1 MRKLLLLFILSV
13 FFIAC
18 EDSSSDKKIKSN
30 STSTTTTTTTDE
42 AKKKELE
49 LKEKELDLKEKELQK
64 DKEIADKEKELADK
78 EKQLQEK
85 NQRIEQNKTT
95 PPPQTN
101 RNRGYYSSGAGS
113 YPEGSSRYLNYNDI
127 YGKTKW
133 QLRVMRNEI
142 FARHGYIF
150 QTSDLRNHFSNQSWY
165 YPQNYDVTNMLSA
178 VEKYNV
184 NFIKGYE

>member
-1 MRKLLLLFILSV
+1 MRKLFIFLLLSV

-18 EDSSSDKKIKSN
+18 DDNSSDKKTKSN
-30 STSTTTTTTTDE
+30 ESQSVTDDT
-42 AKKKELE
+42 KKKELE
-49 LKEKELDLKEKELQK
+49 LKEKELELKEKELQK
-64 DKEIADKEKELADK
+64 DKEIADKEKELAEK

-85 NQRIEQNKTT
+85 SQRIEQDKNK
-95 PPPQTN
+95 PQSN
-101 RNRGYYSSGAGS
+101 NKIRRDYSGSFGS
-113 YPEGSSRYLNYNDI
+113 YPEGSKRYLDYNDI

-150 QTSDLRNHFSNQSWY
+150 QSADLRNHFNKQPWY
-165 YPQNYDVTNMLSA
+165 YPAYNDVTGMLSN

-184 NFIKGYE
+184 DFIKRYE